1 MGMDCAWGVSAV
13 SVFLSL
19 YGLAGPLDARLTFSS
34 DGGKT
39 WSADHP
45 CIKVARPF
53 LVRATYAIGDERD
66 NRDVITA
73 SLMFP
78 EKYASMTKDRGNGW
92 YEQRHAVYWKSS
104 KVNSFYE
111 WTVDPRGLNPGT
123 HCFRV
128 AIGYWVKSPQE
139 HVSDDQIVYLTI
151 EQ

>member
-1 MGMDCAWGVSAV
+1 MRMDCAWGVSAV
-13 SVFLSL
+13 SAFLSL
-19 YGLAGPLDARLTFSS
+19 YGLAGPLDARLTFSC

-39 WSADHP
+39 WRADHP
-45 CIKVARPF
+45 CVKVAQPF

-111 WTVDPRGLNPGT
+111 WTVDPRGLKPGT

-128 AIGYWVKSPQE
+128 AIGYWVKSPRE